1 MCLAVSRSSVF
12 SSRTL
17 IQIQVH
23 VFEHLNTEGTS
34 MAERIIIEGQYNNG
48 PLHDASQSLIFLVK
62 VPVRLPYE
70 ERDELSSTRQL
81 VVPTSGLKNKLLL
94 PHGKGF

>member
-70 ERDELSSTRQL
+70 ERDELSSTR
-81 VVPTSGLKNKLLL
+81 
-94 PHGKGF
+94 